1 MAYRFRLVKSEI
13 WEVKDMAKR
22 EFKPLSWKVKNYL
35 CNYNKTWDYDV
46 LKYREDQIKKF
57 KKKSATKEEFAEAM
71 RREMM
76 WQYWSRAEYE
86 VIIEVDD
93 DNRIWLKP
101 WVGCR
106 NPDEVKIDVTDDQN
120 FDWRGFAN
128 EHIDKQIYKNEAK
141 IDIFDQLQWK
151 WDEFI
156 DYLWYTRL
164 KYERDDPKF
173 HR

>member
-1 MAYRFRLVKSEI
+1 MRK
-13 WEVKDMAKR
+13 
-22 EFKPLSWKVKNYL
+22 EFKPLSWKVKNFD
-35 CNYNKTWDYDV
+35 CNKQAILDYDV
-46 LKYREDQIKKF
+46 LKYREELVKKL
-57 KKKSATKEEFAEAM
+57 KKKSVTKEEFAEVM
-71 RREMM
+71 RREMH
-76 WQYWSRAEYE
+76 WQYWSSSEYE
-86 VIIEVDD
+86 VIIEIDD
-93 DNRIWLKP
+93 GRIWLKP

-106 NPDEVKIDVTDDQN
+106 NPDEIKIDVTDDQS

-128 EHIDKQIYKNEAK
+128 EYIGKQIYKNEEK

-173 HR
+173 FR

>member
-1 MAYRFRLVKSEI
+1 
-13 WEVKDMAKR
+13 MAKR
-22 EFKPLSWKVKNYL
+22 KFTSLSWKVKNHSINGNRL
-35 CNYNKTWDYDV
+35 WDYDI
-46 LKYREDQIKKF
+46 LKYREDLIKKL
-57 KKKSATKEEFAEAM
+57 KKKCATKEEFAENM

-86 VIIEVDD
+86 VIIEID

-101 WVGCR
+101 WIGCK
-106 NPDEVKIDVTDDQN
+106 NPDEVKINVTDDEN
-120 FDWRGFAN
+120 FDWRGFA
-128 EHIDKQIYKNEAK
+128 ERHIGKQIYKNKAK
-141 IDIFDQLQWK
+141 IDIWDQLEYR

>member
-1 MAYRFRLVKSEI
+1 MT
-13 WEVKDMAKR
+13 KR
-22 EFKPLSWKVKNYL
+22 EFKPLSWKVKNYSVNDNCL
-35 CNYNKTWDYDV
+35 WDYDV
-46 LKYREDQIKKF
+46 LKYREDLIKKL
-57 KKKSATKEEFAEAM
+57 KKQCSTKEEFAEKM
-71 RREMM
+71 YRKMM
-76 WQYWSRAEYE
+76 WQYWSRCEYE
-86 VIIEVDD
+86 VIIEIDE
-93 DNRIWLKP
+93 NNHIWLKP

-106 NPDEVKIDVTDDQN
+106 NPDEVKIDVTDDTG

-128 EHIDKQIYKNEAK
+128 EHIGQQIYKNQAK

-151 WDEFI
+151 WDKFI

>member
-1 MAYRFRLVKSEI
+1 MT
-13 WEVKDMAKR
+13 KR

-35 CNYNKTWDYDV
+35 INSNKIWDYDV
-46 LKYREDQIKKF
+46 LKYREDQIKKL
-57 KKKSATKEEFAEAM
+57 KKKCATKEEFAEVM

-86 VIIEVDD
+86 VIIEIDD
-93 DNRIWLKP
+93 NNRIWLSP
-101 WVGCR
+101 WVGCTD
-106 NPDEVKIDVTDDQN
+106 PESVKIDVTDDET
-120 FDWRGFAN
+120 FDWKGFAN
-128 EHIDKQIYKNEAK
+128 EHISQQIYKNEAK

-156 DYLWYTRL
+156 DYCWYTRL

-173 HR
+173 HRQTEENV